1 MRQFDRAASS
11 LLKSTWE
18 MNKQKEKV
26 SEKLCGLRFSYL
38 KFWMVWGWQP
48 RLYSLKR
55 NKFPNWKIESFHF
68 YASSY
73 ITPTVKNHRQPDNH
87 KNSRFC
93 SRKKNTFSPFSPWP
107 KINYF
112 FYRIGSQARILVLN
126 WIEGYVSFHESIF
139 SYQLGKSGAWG
150 TKSWVQQV
158 SPLLSIPAKHCC
170 LTWIIIKLEHEQ
182 KIWISGW
189 RLEIR

>member
-11 LLKSTWE
+11 VLKSAWE

-26 SEKLCGLRFSYL
+26 SEKLCGSGFSHL
-38 KFWMVWGWQP
+38 KFGMVWRWQP

-73 ITPTVKNHRQPDNH
+73 ITLRVRNHRQPDSH

-93 SRKKNTFSPFSPWP
+93 SRQKNSSSPLSPWP

-112 FYRIGSQARILVLN
+112 FYHIGSQRN
-126 WIEGYVSFHESIF
+126 KDSSFKLKGMFHF
-139 SYQLGKSGAWG
+139 MKVFFLSYHLGKSGALG
-150 TKSWVQQV
+150 TKSTEFNKFF
-158 SPLLSIPAKHCC
+158 PLLPAS
-170 LTWIIIKLEHEQ
+170 L
-182 KIWISGW
+182 W
-189 RLEIR
+189 RQGLIRIVEDLKVNFLILPLHLQ